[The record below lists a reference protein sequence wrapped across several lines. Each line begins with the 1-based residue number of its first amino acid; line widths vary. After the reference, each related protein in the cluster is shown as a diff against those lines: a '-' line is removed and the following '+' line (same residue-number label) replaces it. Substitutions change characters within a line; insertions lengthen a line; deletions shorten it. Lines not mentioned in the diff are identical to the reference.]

1 MRKITRRSFL
11 AAAAACGA
19 AAALSALLGWFFRFL
34 RSCFFRGFLHR
45 SFCFCSG

>member
-19 AAALSALLGWFFRFL
+19 AAARLPVAVLRFL

>member
-1 MRKITRRSFL
+1 MRKITRRRSVCL
-11 AAAAACGA
+11 
-19 AAALSALLGWFFRFL
+19 WRFFRFL